1 MKIVTKYKIMEE
13 ADKVLECEKL
23 RESLKESKSKL
34 WSYIKF
40 ILWPA
45 LTLVL
50 TEATN
55 EKDFDLKDLGVL
67 LICLFMWLGI
77 EIREILLE
85 N

>member
-1 MKIVTKYKIMEE
+1 MEE
-13 ADKVLECEKL
+13 ADRILECEKV

-34 WSYIKF
+34 WGYIKF

-85 N
+85 K